1 MGCPGLTREEIEQRA
16 KEALESGKALVR
28 SITKS
33 ANEELAKRAP
43 RLGSSLEKP
52 LNDAAKTFTD
62 TMGTIDKRT
71 REDKVALLRAYR
83 TFLESQRDY
92 VEKKL
97 KSLEG
102 R

>member
-1 MGCPGLTREEIEQRA
+1 MTRSDIEEKARQA
-16 KEALESGKALVR
+16 VDSGKALIR
-28 SITKS
+28 SITNS

-43 RLGSSLEKP
+43 KLSSALDKP
-52 LNDAAKTFTD
+52 LNDAAKTFSD
-62 TMGTIDKRT
+62 TMGNFDRRT
-71 REDKVALLRAYR
+71 KEDRVALLRAYR

-102 R
+102 K